1 MKKYSMVAISLLF
14 SLFVSVIAQQQQT
27 PPPVAQPDTPPKNIQ
42 NAPVTQKED
51 VVRISVNLVQID
63 AVVTDNDGAQVT
75 NLSPEDFEI
84 YEDNK
89 PQQIVNFSYVSKAS
103 ITPPPPAKPAVIASG
118 SKTTTPAPP
127 APPVRLRPEQVR
139 RAIALVVD
147 DLGLSFES
155 SHYVRDALRKFVD
168 QQMLP
173 GDLVAIIR
181 TGAGMGAL
189 QQFTSDKRQLH
200 AAIEK
205 VRFNLSSRSFS
216 AFAPIGNEIRH
227 RVSGKPSDS
236 TQRAGEDLLASLIN
250 QPGKELNDFREEIF
264 SVGTLGALNFIVRGL
279 KELPGRKS
287 VVLFSDGFKMYD
299 ENVGNQRIIESLNRL
314 TDLANRASVVFYTID
329 PRGLQPL
336 TITAADNLSGPFGLG
351 DPSKPLRDILN
362 HEEYLHDI
370 EKSIL
375 DRRKEFFES
384 QQGLNYLAQ
393 QTGGFLVK
401 NTNDISG
408 AVRRVLN
415 EEGYYLIGYRP
426 DEATFK
432 AEGSSRS
439 FRKITVK
446 AKRPGLRV
454 RTRTGFYGIADEQAR
469 PVRRT
474 GTEQLYAALTSPFA
488 AGDVRLRMTSL
499 FGYDKKKGSFAQSL
513 LHIDARDLSFE
524 EETEGV
530 FKGYY
535 KTRIEVMAMTFGDN
549 GVVLDQDDR
558 VYTVRLP
565 AQDYRRSVDAGL
577 TYSVSLLI
585 KKPGAYQ
592 LRIAV
597 RDTKTE
603 RVGSANQLIEIP
615 DIKKGRLTLS
625 GITLSGVNPVS
636 ASQPATGA
644 AASPVAGQIVSQTN
658 NQAEAEYSQAG
669 RVVRKLRRGMVMEYA
684 YYIYNPRI
692 DKATR
697 RPQLETQIKLF
708 RDGQQVYTGKV
719 YEFTGGQ
726 QADSGQFVG
735 GGALQLVRGMEP
747 GEYVLQ
753 VIVTDRLAKED
764 KYRTATQWMDFD
776 IVR

>member
-1 MKKYSMVAISLLF
+1 MKKRSLVAISLLF
-14 SLFVSVIAQQQQT
+14 SLFVSVIAQQQPQT
-27 PPPVAQPDTPPKNIQ
+27 PPGAQPQTAPKATQ
-42 NAPVTQKED
+42 DSPVRQKED
-51 VVRISVNLVQID
+51 VVRISVNLVQVD
-63 AVVTDNDGAQVT
+63 AVITDSDGKQVTD
-75 NLSPEDFEI
+75 LSAEDFEI
-84 YEDNK
+84 YEDNR
-89 PQQIVNFSYVSKAS
+89 PQQIVNFSYVSK
-103 ITPPPPAKPAVIASG
+103 TPLTTPAAKPPAVASG
-118 SKTTTPAPP
+118 SKTATPAPP
-127 APPVRLRPEQVR
+127 VPPVRLRPEQVR

-168 QQMLP
+168 EQMRP

-189 QQFTSDKRQLH
+189 QQFTTDKRQLH
-200 AAIEK
+200 AAIER

-216 AFAPIGNEIRH
+216 AFAPIGNEIRIKST
-227 RVSGKPSDS
+227 VKQGSDGVV
-236 TQRAGEDLLASLIN
+236 RMGEELFASLVK
-250 QPGKELNDFREEIF
+250 QPGKELDDFREEIF

-299 ENVGNQRIIESLNRL
+299 QTLGNQRIIDSLNRL

-336 TITAADNLSGPFGLG
+336 TMSAADNLSGPLTTGDPTKPDTLG
-351 DPSKPLRDILN
+351 DITPTQ
-362 HEEYLHDI
+362 YLLDV
-370 EKSIL
+370 EKGVR
-375 DRRKEFFES
+375 DRRIEFFES

-432 AEGSSRS
+432 GENSSRS

-446 AKRPGLRV
+446 VKRPGLRV
-454 RTRTGFYGIADEQAR
+454 RTRTGFYGITEEQAR

-474 GTEQLYAALTSPFA
+474 ATDQLYAALTSPFA
-488 AGDVRLRMTSL
+488 SAGIDLRMTSL
-499 FGYDKKKGSFAQSL
+499 FGYDPKKGSFAQSL

-524 EETEGV
+524 EEKEGV
-530 FKGYY
+530 FKGFY
-535 KTRIEVMAMTFGDN
+535 KTRIDVMAMTFGDN
-549 GVVLDQDDR
+549 GVVVDQDDR
-558 VYTVRLP
+558 VHTIRLP
-565 AQDYRRSVDAGL
+565 AQDYRRSVEAGFV
-577 TYSVSLLI
+577 YSVSLPI

-615 DIKKGRLTLS
+615 DMKKGRLTLS
-625 GITLSGVNPVS
+625 GITLRGTNPT
-636 ASQPATGA
+636 SQTAAGA
-644 AASPVAGQIVSQTN
+644 AAPMAGQIVSQTDN
-658 NQAEAEYSQAG
+658 KVDTVDPQAG
-669 RVVRKLRRGMVMEYA
+669 RAVRKLRRGMVMEYA
-684 YYIYNPRI
+684 YYIYNARL

-708 RDGQQVYTGKV
+708 RNGQQVYTGKV
-719 YEFTGGQ
+719 RDFTGAQ
-726 QADSGQFVG
+726 IAESGQFVG
-735 GGALQLVRGMEP
+735 GGAFQIGGELET

-753 VIVTDRLAKED
+753 VIVTDRLAKDD
-764 KYRTATQWMDFD
+764 KYRTATQWIDFD